1 MIEHMKKMYVN
12 LMFLFLAVLLTACG
26 KGDGTIVSTKGKND
40 ESLKVQLVDVWQDAD
55 QKVMV
60 TVKGLGPGKLLDIAA
75 RPEGRFAMPYI
86 KVRILSDN
94 EWFEKEEYPQGMFS
108 NDENGSFTVRFA
120 ATKMPSQVEID
131 GQVIELEKVKPAG
144 TDHQTLLDAETEVYR
159 AREEAER
166 EKAEA
171 YQKRIESAESVA
183 PKSEP
188 DLAWTKDI
196 SLAKGEK
203 LYYGV
208 TGLENAD
215 SAVVSFVLSANGTQ
229 AHTIRVDLKNGR
241 AANTIYNKQHS
252 ILMSYPVTDNHL
264 SIDSGDILLDV
275 MIDGDSAEGVFEFS
289 VEGSKKDVWG
299 RSTYTSL
306 GIARIEMKRR

>member
-1 MIEHMKKMYVN
+1 MKKIFVS
-12 LMFLFLAVLLTACG
+12 LMFLFMAALLTACG

-40 ESLKVQLVDVWQDAD
+40 EALKVQLIDVWQDAD

-75 RPEGRFAMPYI
+75 QPTGRFAMPHI

-94 EWFEKEEYPQGMFS
+94 EWLEKEEYPQGMFS
-108 NDENGSFTVRFA
+108 NDENGSFTVRYA
-120 ATKMPSQVEID
+120 ATKMPSQVEIG
-131 GQVIELEKVKPAG
+131 GQVIELDKVKLAG
-144 TDHQTLLDAETEVYR
+144 TDHQALVDAETEVYR

-166 EKAEA
+166 QKAEA
-171 YQKRIESAESVA
+171 AQQRFDSAEAVA
-183 PKSEP
+183 PKSNP
-188 DLAWTKDI
+188 DLAWTNDI

-203 LYYGV
+203 LYYGI
-208 TGLENAD
+208 TGLKNAD
-215 SAVVSFVLSANGTQ
+215 SAVVSFVLSADGTQ

-241 AANTIYNKQHS
+241 AGNTIYNKQHS
-252 ILMSYPVTDNHL
+252 ILLSYPVKDNHL

-275 MIDGDSAEGVFEFS
+275 TIDGDSAEGVFEFS
-289 VEGSKKDVWG
+289 VEGSKKDIWG

-306 GIARIEMKRR
+306 GIARIEMSRR